1 MSQEPELVITD
12 APHLITDGDS
22 TDLVMIDVIIALI
35 PATLASVYLFGLN
48 SVRIILASVITAML
62 IEAVVLQ
69 RWSSLRD
76 FFDDGS
82 AAVTG
87 LLLALTL
94 PPDVSPFLAAVG
106 AALAIILGKMML
118 GGLGNNLFNPALV
131 GRGIMLA
138 LWPASMTTFTDP
150 VDGATAA
157 TALAGGDYSY
167 WEMFLGSI
175 PGSLGETSALL
186 LFLGGV
192 YLFFRGR
199 IGWKIPLSYI
209 VTVGIFTPLMGGDVI
224 LHLFSGGLIMGAIYM
239 ATDMVTSPVSS
250 RGKLVFGFGCG
261 FLTIIIRMYA
271 TLPEGVTYAILI
283 MNALVPLLDKLLRRR
298 AFGEVETE

>member
-167 WEMFLGSI
+167 WELFLGNI
-175 PGSLGETSALL
+175 PGSLGETSAFLL
-186 LFLGGV
+186 LLGGV

-209 VTVGIFTPLMGGDVI
+209 VTVGIFTPLMGGDII
-224 LHLFSGGLIMGAIYM
+224 LHLFSGGLMMGAIYM

-261 FLTIIIRMYA
+261 FLTVIIRMYA